1 MPFARSADRPP
12 RTKRVSLST
21 RRNAVMAEGE
31 PIDLRVMFGE
41 QTRYQCPPCAVYF
54 PVPSGLKKGDAATC
68 TKCGSV
74 YVAHDVTMTGTVLTF
89 APKAIHRIVKNR
101 VAP

>member
-1 MPFARSADRPP
+1 MAFARSADRPA
-12 RTKRVSLST
+12 RTKRVSMST
-21 RRNAVMAEGE
+21 RRNAVMTEGE

-54 PVPSGLKKGDAATC
+54 SVPAGLKKGEQATC

-74 YVAHDVTMTGTVLTF
+74 YVAHDVTTTGTVQSFVPTV
-89 APKAIHRIVKNR
+89 IHRITKR

>member
-21 RRNAVMAEGE
+21 RRNAVMTEGE

-54 PVPSGLKKGDAATC
+54 PCLLYTSDAADDTA
-68 TKCGSV
+68 SV
-74 YVAHDVTMTGTVLTF
+74 
-89 APKAIHRIVKNR
+89 
-101 VAP
+101 